1 MEEIKSDIGGRDGIM
16 ELNQIEI
23 LSVDRKPVM
32 NT

>member
-1 MEEIKSDIGGRDGIM
+1 MEEIKRDIGGRDGIM
-16 ELNQIEI
+16 ELNQIEF

>member
-1 MEEIKSDIGGRDGIM
+1 MEEIKSDIGGGDGIM
-16 ELNQIEI
+16 ELYQTEF